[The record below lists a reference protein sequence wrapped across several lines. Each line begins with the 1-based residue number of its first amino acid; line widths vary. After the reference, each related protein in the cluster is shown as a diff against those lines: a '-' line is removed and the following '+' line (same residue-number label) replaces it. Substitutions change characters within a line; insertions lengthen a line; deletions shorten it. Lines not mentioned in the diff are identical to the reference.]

1 MPTFAIYNYQFAKIV
16 KHTREK
22 YLFDRDALEMEANES
37 FPQRQEIFGALL
49 ENDYN
54 VEQEICKI
62 RFVNGKS
69 DKEYIHRHLMPP
81 TDNIIVMRVA
91 NVRTA
96 TYVNKEFSEKR
107 VDDYQNC
114 IVIIDNRPGIQRILI
129 ENRKRA
135 FQDVK
140 QVANILTYTFNI
152 LLKRFSLKIELMHL
166 QDPETF
172 WQRVNDR
179 SSYPDGFF
187 KLTLHLPHLNLERLR
202 KVFDKVLIMSREVFD
217 SDLEW
222 SYKAQQGAE
231 LKLDEKNKYQ
241 KELIDWMMS
250 EVGSENIKLF
260 SNAQK
265 RKAIVV
271 GEDSFLAVGIS
282 DTTIRKLTEDSING
296 DLFGSSA
303 LNEIKTKTTTGID
316 LNVLK
321 DDKAAK

>member
-16 KHTREK
+16 KHTREE

-62 RFVNGKS
+62 KFVNGKS

-166 QDPETF
+166 QESKKF
-172 WQRVNDR
+172 WQYVDDR
-179 SSYPDGFF
+179 RSYPTGFYRVSF
-187 KLTLHLPHLNLERLR
+187 HLPHLNLERLR
-202 KVFDKVLIMSREVFD
+202 KVYDSVLNQSRESFNSDLDWSFKANEGGQIHFDKNDERQRTLIE
-217 SDLEW
+217 
-222 SYKAQQGAE
+222 Y
-231 LKLDEKNKYQ
+231 
-241 KELIDWMMS
+241 MM
-250 EVGSENIKLF
+250 EDVGSNNIKLYP
-260 SNAQK
+260 NHNK
-265 RKAIVV
+265 RKAIIV
-271 GEDSFLAVGIS
+271 GKDSFAATGIS
-282 DTTIRKLTEDSING
+282 ESTIKRLEEDVRTG
-296 DLFGSSA
+296 DLFGSAA
-303 LNEIKTKTTTGID
+303 LNEIKIKTKTGID
-316 LNVLK
+316 P
-321 DDKAAK
+321 

>member
-166 QDPETF
+166 QESKKF
-172 WQRVNDR
+172 WQYVDDR
-179 SSYPDGFF
+179 RSYPTGFYRVSF
-187 KLTLHLPHLNLERLR
+187 HLPHLNLERLR
-202 KVFDKVLIMSREVFD
+202 KVYDSVLNQSRESFNSDLDWSFKANEGGQIHFDKNDERQRTLIE
-217 SDLEW
+217 
-222 SYKAQQGAE
+222 Y
-231 LKLDEKNKYQ
+231 
-241 KELIDWMMS
+241 MM
-250 EVGSENIKLF
+250 EDVGSNNIKLYP
-260 SNAQK
+260 NHNK
-265 RKAIVV
+265 RKAIIV
-271 GEDSFLAVGIS
+271 GKDSFAATGIS
-282 DTTIRKLTEDSING
+282 ESTIKRLEEDVRTG
-296 DLFGSSA
+296 DLFGSAA
-303 LNEIKTKTTTGID
+303 LNEIKIKTKTGID
-316 LNVLK
+316 P
-321 DDKAAK
+321 